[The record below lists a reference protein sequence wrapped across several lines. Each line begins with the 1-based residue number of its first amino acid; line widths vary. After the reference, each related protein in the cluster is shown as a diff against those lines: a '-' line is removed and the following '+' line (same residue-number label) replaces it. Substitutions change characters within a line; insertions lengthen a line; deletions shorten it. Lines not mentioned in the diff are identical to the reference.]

1 MVQYVL
7 DHGVPE
13 GGVLGT
19 VAEIAG
25 VSCADCYTKENC

>member
-1 MVQYVL
+1 MLQYAL

-19 VAEIAG
+19 VAHMTGA
-25 VSCADCYTKENC
+25 SCSDFHTKENR

>member
-7 DHGVPE
+7 DHDVLK

-19 VAEIAG
+19 VAHMTGA
-25 VSCADCYTKENC
+25 SCSDFHPKENR